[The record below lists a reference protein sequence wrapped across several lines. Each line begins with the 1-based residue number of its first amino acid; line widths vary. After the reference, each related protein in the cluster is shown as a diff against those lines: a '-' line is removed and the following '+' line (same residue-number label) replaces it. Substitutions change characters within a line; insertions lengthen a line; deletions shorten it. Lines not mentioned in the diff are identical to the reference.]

1 MHTNQ
6 SVSSLLAI
14 VLWACTGS
22 DDALR
27 SAQKLGLVPKAGA
40 TSNQSRQAS
49 APGKCSLSPAQQI
62 EAVKRFEELM
72 PVIHHPRCAN
82 CHGGID
88 FFSPNYE
95 ELHGGGAVEMK
106 DGEVKGPDGTI
117 IARKRPDFKACQ
129 SCHDAAP
136 GDFVWVV
143 PHPSFDISF
152 AGRTA
157 GQICEQIKRHPPGDP
172 NNLLRHIDAD
182 ELIRLGFEGKR
193 GHTSLSPLPPPM
205 TAETFNA
212 KVSDWIVAMKV
223 QDEWPQPLSCGC
235 VAPSMRYRVT
245 VHTRTHT
252 ENYGEVANIIY
263 NAEVQT
269 DPSAPDD
276 LIGKGRYSGHVISR
290 KVNCHN
296 NEPERKKTHA
306 VSGNLDAS
314 GSVVELGEGPQLVYV
329 LATTDWPVSPLAFAG
344 DQEPSDPEMK
354 EAVKGLGTITGPLL
368 GVALQGPVTTK
379 QEQRKGDLFETDC
392 TGKVTTTEDI
402 TITDLSS
409 SQPSR
414 RASQ

>member
-6 SVSSLLAI
+6 SVSSLLVI

-72 PVIHHPRCAN
+72 PVFHSPRCAN
-82 CHGGID
+82 CHGGIN

-172 NNLLRHIDAD
+172 NNFLRHIDAD

-223 QDEWPQPLSCGC
+223 QDEWPRPLSCGC
-235 VAPSMRYRVT
+235 VAPTMRYRVMVRSST
-245 VHTRTHT
+245 QTA
-252 ENYGEVANIIY
+252 NYGEVHSIHF
-263 NAEVQT
+263 NAELQS
-269 DPSAPDD
+269 DPADPAQLVGS
-276 LIGKGRYSGHVISR
+276 GRYSGWATTRDANHCLAPNR
-290 KVNCHN
+290 PENKKVHPLNG
-296 NEPERKKTHA
+296 KLVAT
-306 VSGNLDAS
+306 
-314 GSVVELGEGPQLVYV
+314 GSVIEWPGKGSILVY
-329 LATTDWPVSPLAFAG
+329 
-344 DQEPSDPEMK
+344 
-354 EAVKGLGTITGPLL
+354 GLGPTESESVEGVPPGIWASTSSPGLGIPLE
-368 GVALQGPVTTK
+368 GPVTTK
-379 QEQRKGDLFETDC
+379 HERAEGNLFQSEC
-392 TGKVTTTEDI
+392 TGKIVATQEI
-402 TITDLSS
+402 TITDLNS
-409 SQPSR
+409 P
-414 RASQ
+414 